1 MAKCWA
7 VMTKVKVLQSYWQSK
22 SIAKWLT
29 GLRGA
34 AVSSNCVLIALWVAR
49 SALIAS
55 DTTWA
60 LHCSVQLYFC
70 KPVEPHG
77 HCGVALLSAI
87 LLVTPHGH
95 CGFALFSAIIFLHTI
110 WLWAAQCNTSVIA
123 LKRLR
128 PTDCSF
134 AMIHTQTKIFVIIV
148 KEMQHG
154 AR

>member
-29 GLRGA
+29 GLQRA

-49 SALIAS
+49 SALIAI
-55 DTTWA
+55 DTTCA
-60 LHCSVQLYFC
+60 QLRCSVQLYFC

-95 CGFALFSAIIFLHTI
+95 CSFALLSAIIFLHTI
-110 WLWAAQCNTSVIA
+110 WRWAAQCNTSVIA
-123 LKRLR
+123 LKGSDPL
-128 PTDCSF
+128 
-134 AMIHTQTKIFVIIV
+134 IV
-148 KEMQHG
+148 VLLWYTHRQ
-154 AR
+154 RFLS